1 MSTPRPHS
9 PPRLE
14 GSSEPRKSVRRT
26 PIPSYQGQTNFD
38 LKMVGV
44 PEPGFAGPSN
54 RTGLLLEFFAT
65 MKRPA
70 DFKCFRAIGHDGTCR
85 TICWLPG
92 PSDQPTGMEV
102 YDAQP
107 MSPEVLTQYL
117 NRQEWSQEIE
127 NRFRG
132 VDGRNTP
139 KE

>member
-1 MSTPRPHS
+1 
-9 PPRLE
+9 
-14 GSSEPRKSVRRT
+14 
-26 PIPSYQGQTNFD
+26 
-38 LKMVGV
+38 MVGV

-85 TICWLPG
+85 TIRWLPG